1 MGCRKMRILPTAFY
15 CGRFSLAKNDFLV
28 NKNLQ
33 SPIISFYDVWY
44 NYRYKQLS

>member
-15 CGRFSLAKNDFLV
+15 CGRFSLAKNGFPV
-28 NKNLQ
+28 NENLQ
-33 SPIISFYDVWY
+33 SAYDVWY